1 MQHLLISKE
10 TINTHF
16 MNDIKTN
23 RSKIDAIQKEKK
35 KEKPL
40 TFHKGT
46 FAKETKKI
54 STILLTIST
63 LTILNII
70 LNIYIFAS

>member
-40 TFHKGT
+40 TFHEGT